1 MECIE
6 KALEQYQW
14 VTEYHAQH
22 SEEVEGVFREEVKMC
37 QEMVQLLPVRIAT
50 LRREL

>member
-1 MECIE
+1 MECLE

-14 VTEYHAQH
+14 VTQYHAEH
-22 SEEVEGVFREEVKMC
+22 GEEVDSVFREEVKVC
-37 QEMVQLLPVRIAT
+37 QEMVELLPVRIAT